1 MHALR
6 ALVVGSIS
14 RDLLANGGARPG
26 GVVHWAGLA
35 LLRLGARVRVLT
47 RAAASDDS
55 LLDALRRA
63 GAEVRRLPS
72 AATTTCRS
80 EYGPGGDRHELWA
93 CSDPIAAVDV
103 PEDWRSADLIQ
114 LGPLHPGDLA
124 PGLARA
130 LRGCVGLDVQ
140 GLVRAGRGADT
151 HLALAEGLDAQLG
164 GVEVL
169 KAGEAELPFA
179 LRAGETPES
188 LLARHG
194 IRELLVTRGAR
205 GASLITGG
213 SRLDLPAL
221 PVRALHPVGAGD
233 VFLAAFL
240 YGRALG
246 WSPPAAARLAS
257 RASAAKI
264 EHGMLP
270 AGFALE
276 ESRA

>member
-1 MHALR
+1 MH

-14 RDLLANGGARPG
+14 RDLLANGEVEPG
-26 GVVHWAGLA
+26 GVPHWAGLA
-35 LLRLGARVRVLT
+35 LLRLGAHVRVLT
-47 RAAASDDS
+47 RAAASDDG
-55 LLDALRRA
+55 LLDPLRRA
-63 GAEVRRLPS
+63 GAEVIRLPS
-72 AATTTCRS
+72 AATTTCRG
-80 EYGPGGDRHELWA
+80 EYGPAGDRHELWA

-114 LGPLHPGDLA
+114 LGPLHPRDLA

-130 LRGCVGLDVQ
+130 LRGLVGLDVQ
-140 GLVRAGRGADT
+140 GLVRAGRGPDT
-151 HLALAEGLDAQLG
+151 HLAPAEDLDAQFQ

-169 KAGEAELPFA
+169 KAGEAELPFV
-179 LRAGETPES
+179 LRAGESPEA

-205 GASLITGG
+205 GASLIAGE
-213 SRLDLPAL
+213 SRLELPAL
-221 PVRALHPVGAGD
+221 PARALHPVGAGD

-240 YGRALG
+240 FARARGRSRLEAG
-246 WSPPAAARLAS
+246 RLAS

-264 EHGMLP
+264 ELGVLP
-270 AGFALE
+270 AGFAVE